1 MLVGNGGAG
10 SAFRSRRALHFRY
23 PRQTE
28 CELRELNR
36 GAAQPDAE
44 VGIVDARNGLR

>member
-10 SAFRSRRALHFRY
+10 SAFRSRRALYFRD

-36 GAAQPDAE
+36 GAAQPEAE
-44 VGIVDARNGLR
+44 VGLVDARDGPR